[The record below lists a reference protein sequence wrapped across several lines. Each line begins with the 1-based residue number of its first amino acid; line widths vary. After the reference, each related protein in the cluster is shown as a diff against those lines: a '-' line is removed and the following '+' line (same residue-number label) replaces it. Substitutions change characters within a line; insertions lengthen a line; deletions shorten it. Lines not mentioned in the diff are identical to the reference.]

1 MRIGVVGHRGY
12 PGFPDVLRSLMELAP
27 TLGFSLLLE
36 PEISEIV
43 GGSEPLVSPDNLDL
57 MLTLGGD
64 GTMLRAARVLDGRPV
79 PMMGVNLGRLGFLT
93 CCGLDE
99 MERALTR
106 VAGGDFRSQA
116 RMTLDVRALD
126 SEGRERKRWNALN
139 DAVVHKGGF
148 ARVVG
153 LRVSVDD
160 ELIATYAADGL
171 IVATPTGSTAYSL
184 SVGGPVVVPT
194 LESIILAPIS
204 PHTLAIRP
212 LVLPPTC
219 DVVVQAVNGPE
230 ELLVTVDGQVGTTFA
245 PGEALAVRRSEKPV
259 FLVRFSE
266 MTFFSRLRRKL
277 AWGGLA
283 GRDEDGDD
291 KPAC

>member
-1 MRIGVVGHRGY
+1 
-12 PGFPDVLRSLMELAP
+12 MELAP
-27 TLGFSLLLE
+27 TLGFSLFLE

-43 GGSEPLVSPDNLDL
+43 GGSEPLVAPDEIDL
-57 MLTLGGD
+57 VLTLGGD
-64 GTMLRAARVLDGRPV
+64 GTMLRAARLIDWRPV

-106 VAGGDFRSQA
+106 VAAGDFRPQA

-126 SEGRERKRWNALN
+126 LEGRERKRWNALN
-139 DAVVHKGGF
+139 DAVIHKGGF

-171 IVATPTGSTAYSL
+171 IVSTPTGSTAYSL

-219 DVVVQAVNGPE
+219 EVIVQAVNGPE

-245 PGEALAVRRSEKPV
+245 PGEALAVRRSEKSV
-259 FLVRFSE
+259 LLVRFSE

-283 GRDEDGDD
+283 GRDEDGDS
-291 KPAC
+291 KSAC